1 MSEQEKEQPT
11 EQPEP
16 ETNDNVSTTYAGD
29 VAEAEVIHADG
40 TRS

>member
-11 EQPEP
+11 EQQQSE
-16 ETNDNVSTTYAGD
+16 ENASVTYAGD

-40 TRS
+40 TKS